1 MRKFHI
7 MMLAFCVLAA
17 GLLYHDFLSHAR
29 DIWTTLMHDRN
40 GHYGYGLD
48 MALALEKGSVGQFF
62 AQLEKGKVWPPLH
75 GLLVAVTQI
84 FSGND
89 WRAAV
94 LPSLTGWL
102 LMLWCVWY
110 TAQKIAAPTGLGW
123 EAGMIGFIF
132 AVLSPGGRLYAT
144 DIMLESLGGGLT
156 MLVLACYA
164 RAAEERDSARA
175 WRALG
180 LAMTALFFEKYNYWM
195 IATAALVLAESGT
208 WIAIMRGWLRET
220 DMGKFCRA
228 QLCEPLNWLCLILT
242 GAFFWLF
249 ARGPTAFLVF
259 GHRLSL
265 YPPHNVMT
273 AAYVVLF
280 LRVALAIKR
289 SGWKPRNAQEQMLFR
304 WHVLPLSISFL
315 LPQRLSV
322 FIGFLS
328 PTNNDVGTRDFKTT
342 LSYYSHAFA
351 ADYHPSTA
359 FAILAL
365 VLALVA
371 VARFKTLG
379 PAARAVILCMLIGAA
394 LNILHPNQKSRFL
407 HSWIPAV
414 WTASGLGA
422 AILLQRVPRRSLVA
436 GAGIAVLA
444 FAGGRA
450 MVAQAEATQSPR
462 SMLDMSDEWLRDTVG
477 AQHVAFFSTQP
488 SRPFMEWTF
497 LASHHARDQFEWPAW
512 QDKKSDAELSAGFE
526 QWIAQTKADAIVFLD
541 VSPES
546 VEFRNILDQTPLRES
561 MNTLLGKQTRF
572 KLTKRIGYPDY
583 KCMVSIWRA
592 N

>member
-7 MMLAFCVLAA
+7 IMLAFCVLAA
-17 GLLYHDFLSHAR
+17 GLLYHDFLSHPR
-29 DIWTTLMHDRN
+29 GIWTTLMHDRN

-75 GLLVAVTQI
+75 GLLVAVTQVC
-84 FSGND
+84 SGND

-102 LMLWCVWY
+102 MMLWCVWY

-123 EAGMIGFIF
+123 EAGVIGCVF

-164 RAAEERDSARA
+164 RAAEERDSPRC

-195 IATAALVLAESGT
+195 IVTAALVLAESGT
-208 WIAIMRGWLRET
+208 WIAIARGWLRAT
-220 DMGKFCRA
+220 DIGKFCRA
-228 QLCEPLNWLCLILT
+228 QLREPLNWLFVFLA
-242 GAFFWLF
+242 GAVYWLF
-249 ARGPTAFLVF
+249 ARGPTVF
-259 GHRLSL
+259 MVAGHRLSL
-265 YPPHNVMT
+265 YPPHNVVT
-273 AAYVVLF
+273 VAYAVLF

-328 PTNNDVGTRDFKTT
+328 PTNNDVGTRDFRTT

-351 ADYHPSTA
+351 ADYHPSAA

-371 VARFKTLG
+371 VARFKSLG

-422 AILLQRVPRRSLVA
+422 AILLQRVPRRSIVA
-436 GAGIAVLA
+436 AAGIAALA
-444 FAGGRA
+444 FTGGRA
-450 MVAQAEATQSPR
+450 MVAEAEATQSPR
-462 SMLDMSDEWLRDTVG
+462 SMLDMSDEWLADTDG
-477 AQHVAFFSTQP
+477 AQQVAFFSTQP

-497 LASHHARDQFEWPAW
+497 LADHHAREQFEWPAW
-512 QDKKSDAELSAGFE
+512 QDKKSDSELRASFE
-526 QWIAQTKADAIVFLD
+526 QWIALTKADAIVFLE

-546 VEFRNILDQTPLRES
+546 PEFRDILDQTALRGA
-561 MNTLLGKQTRF
+561 MHTLLGKQTRF
-572 KLTKRIGYPDY
+572 KQTKRIGYPEY
-583 KCMVSIWRA
+583 GCMVTVWRA
-592 N
+592 K